1 HGAQQRLC
9 PGNERL
15 IDGTE
20 LREDQGSRVKHL
32 RPRIV
37 SGRKRVPPAPSKS
50 QTCIAI
56 YQSVARSPCSLTA
69 SRRYDMLMLLARAER
84 TPWQAPNWGGEVR
97 QGVRPPHDG
106 GGHDH

>member
-1 HGAQQRLC
+1 
-9 PGNERL
+9 
-15 IDGTE
+15 
-20 LREDQGSRVKHL
+20 
-32 RPRIV
+32 
-37 SGRKRVPPAPSKS
+37 PSKS

-84 TPWQAPNWGGEVR
+84 TPWQPPTGGGEVR

-106 GGHDH
+106 GGHDHRKHSAAEGNRGHHDNSGRQHQEGGRLAPCKEYRRSRGDKRERGS